1 MQKHML
7 ESTHKQVVEFIILK
21 SEKGFDIQLYYR
33 FHTPALE
40 IPHGRRL
47 ILLYI
52 NNKMKSDSVQY
63 KDGSSQQWNGFI
75 FLFFFFFLSSFTNN
89 NQLLNVLYIPE

>member
-7 ESTHKQVVEFIILK
+7 ESTHKQVIEFIILK

-47 ILLYI
+47 LLLYI
-52 NNKMKSDSVQY
+52 NNKMKSDSVIQY
-63 KDGSSQQWNGFI
+63 KDGSSQQWNW
-75 FLFFFFFLSSFTNN
+75 LHLP
-89 NQLLNVLYIPE
+89 LLLLHLLLQTTINF

>member
-47 ILLYI
+47 LLLYI

-63 KDGSSQQWNGFI
+63 KDGSSQQWNW
-75 FLFFFFFLSSFTNN
+75 LHLP
-89 NQLLNVLYIPE
+89 LLLLLLLQTTINF